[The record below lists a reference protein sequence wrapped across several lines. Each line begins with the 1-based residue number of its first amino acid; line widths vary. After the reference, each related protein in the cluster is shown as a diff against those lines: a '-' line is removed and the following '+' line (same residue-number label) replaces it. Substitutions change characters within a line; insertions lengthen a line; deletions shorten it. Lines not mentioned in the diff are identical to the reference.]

1 MDIDAMIKDYEGGMG
16 TSAIAKKYGLKSA
29 GSAQYYLQKAGVFV
43 PKIQRDERTVEEL
56 HKQGWAAD
64 RIAAEVGMKRE
75 KVLEMT
81 KWKGE
86 PKPPPQGGQFPQF
99 LKGVE
104 PVKIHGTNHK
114 TTEDLDRLMKEV
126 AGSLTD
132 EQIASFKKKPNGKQ
146 SNQDVHDKNG
156 TTNNKVRERKK
167 ETVRIGIPTEE
178 VEYEIVE
185 KVAWHGTGKD
195 TKGKPRLGLVPPG
208 IIEAVGII
216 RTYGTEKYG
225 SPDNWKKVP
234 KEDYVDAMM
243 RHLVRYLKEPQSKDD
258 ESGYPHLWHM
268 ACNIAFLIEMEA
280 DVNETKRSGGFVE

>member
-1 MDIDAMIKDYEGGMG
+1 MMDIDAMIKDYRDGMG

-64 RIAAEVGMKRE
+64 RIAAEVGIKRE

-86 PKPPPQGGQFPQF
+86 PKPPPKGGQLPQF

-146 SNQDVHDKNG
+146 SKQDVHDKQK
-156 TTNNKVRERKK
+156 TTNKPEPKKFKETCAKDTNAHESVNHPDHYNRSGIETITIIEMLLTEEEYRGFLKGNILKYRERA
-167 ETVRIGIPTEE
+167 P
-178 VEYEIVE
+178 Y
-185 KVAWHGTGKD
+185 
-195 TKGKPRLGLVPPG
+195 KGNA
-208 IIEAVGII
+208 E
-216 RTYGTEKYG
+216 
-225 SPDNWKKVP
+225 
-234 KEDYVDAMM
+234 EDYKKAKW
-243 RHLVRYLKEPQSKDD
+243 YFD
-258 ESGYPHLWHM
+258 ELM
-268 ACNIAFLIEMEA
+268 TI
-280 DVNETKRSGGFVE
+280 GF